1 MTHHGTQSSVK
12 RKAASCFPA
21 SFAFFQ
27 SNELFLG
34 QLRLCVRAASK
45 MTIQSTS
52 SLSTFQVAGFIW
64 AYWMRYRALFWACV
78 GLIAFM
84 AMLDVAL
91 PVVAGR
97 FVDAVAQTEPGPH
110 IWRALSITIGIT
122 TLYFVTRYIM
132 YRVWIVF
139 AANVMRHL
147 VGDIFERVQRF
158 SSEWHANEFAGATVR
173 KISRG
178 MWAYDEFS
186 DTIAHALLTAVLT
199 LVGLSIMLAVQWP
212 VLGLTVGLLI
222 TLHLGVGYWLAATY
236 VAPANTQHMAAD
248 SRIGAVM
255 SDAISCNAVVKSFGA
270 EAREDQLFEQV
281 VRDWA
286 GKAQLSWVR
295 AENSVMF
302 QVLMQ
307 ILMMA
312 ALLGITTYYW
322 SQGTATAGDVV
333 LALTTFFVIDSHLR
347 HASFHIRNAQQA
359 VNELE
364 DLVHFQ
370 RQPMGVADV
379 EGAAE
384 FVPSSGLIQFDDVR
398 FTYANQP
405 KPIYED
411 FSLTIQSGE
420 RVGLVGRSGSGKS
433 TFVKLLQRLHDVN
446 GGRILIDGQDVAT
459 VTQSSLRQSIALVP
473 QDPALFHR
481 SLAENIAYAR
491 PGATRAEVEEA
502 ARRAHAE
509 EFILNLPQG
518 YDTPVGERGVKLSGG
533 ERQRVAIARAFL
545 ADAPILVLDEATSSL
560 DSHTESIIQD
570 AIEELMRGRTTILI
584 AHRLS
589 TLRDVDRILVFNQG
603 RIVEQG
609 THAELLKKPEGDFK
623 RLLETQA
630 AGLVF

>member
-1 MTHHGTQSSVK
+1 MTNLTTLETARFVW
-12 RKAASCFPA
+12 
-21 SFAFFQ
+21 
-27 SNELFLG
+27 
-34 QLRLCVRAASK
+34 V
-45 MTIQSTS
+45 
-52 SLSTFQVAGFIW
+52 
-64 AYWMRYRALFWACV
+64 YWMRYPRLFWMCV
-78 GLIAFM
+78 LLVVGM
-84 AMLDVAL
+84 AALDVAL
-91 PVVAGR
+91 PLVAGR
-97 FVDAVAQTEPGPH
+97 FIDAISGTLPEAQVWQLLW
-110 IWRALSITIGIT
+110 IVIGVT
-122 TLYFVTRYIM
+122 VLYFTVRYIM

-147 VGDIFERVQRF
+147 VRDAFERVQRF

-178 MWAYDEFS
+178 MWAYDTYA
-186 DTIAHALLTAVLT
+186 DTMIHALLTAVLT
-199 LVGLSIMLAVQWP
+199 LIGLTIMLTVLWP
-212 VLGLTVGLLI
+212 VMGLTVGMLI
-222 TLHLGVGYWLAATY
+222 ALHLGVGYWLSANW
-236 VAPANTQHMAAD
+236 VAPANNVHMAAD
-248 SRIGAVM
+248 SRIGATM
-255 SDAISCNAVVKSFGA
+255 SDAITCNAVGKSFGA
-270 EAREDQLFEQV
+270 EEREDVNFERV

-286 GKAQLSWVR
+286 GKAQFTWIR
-295 AENSVMF
+295 GEKAVMF
-302 QVLMQ
+302 QVAMQ

-312 ALLGITTYYW
+312 ALLGFSTYYW
-322 SQGTATAGDVV
+322 TIGAATPGDVV

-347 HASFHIRNAQQA
+347 HASYHIRNAQQA
-359 VNELE
+359 INELD
-364 DLVHFQ
+364 DLVLFQ
-370 RQPMGVADV
+370 RQSMGVADRRD
-379 EGAAE
+379 ADR
-384 FVPSSGLIQFDDVR
+384 FVPGSGRIAFENVR

-405 KPIYED
+405 DPIYDD
-411 FSLTIQSGE
+411 FNLTIQPGE

-433 TFVKLLQRLHDVN
+433 TFVKLLQRLHDVD
-446 GGRILIDGQDVAT
+446 GGKIVIDGQEVAS

-491 PGATRAEVEEA
+491 PDATREDIMEA

-509 EFILNLPQG
+509 EFIVSLPQG
-518 YDTPVGERGVKLSGG
+518 YDTQVGERGVKLSGG

-589 TLRDVDRILVFNQG
+589 TLRDVDRILVFRQG

-609 THAELLKKPEGDFK
+609 THAQLMQRPNGDFK
-623 RLLETQA
+623 QLLETQA